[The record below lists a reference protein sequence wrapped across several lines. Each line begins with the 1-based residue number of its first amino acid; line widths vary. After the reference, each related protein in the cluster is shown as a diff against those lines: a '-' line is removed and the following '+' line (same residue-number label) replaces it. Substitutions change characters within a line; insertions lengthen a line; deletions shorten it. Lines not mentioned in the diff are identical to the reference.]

1 MIRAL
6 LLYAATVTTALVAVT
21 VALGVPFEWVAWPVL
36 AVELAVFATW
46 GGVRI
51 ARHMKRQARQTW
63 TYTRPA
69 PRLPVTRVTAE
80 LVAPPARIC
89 IETPALKLL
98 EAPKGREQWHN
109 GTQ

>member
-6 LLYAATVTTALVAVT
+6 LIYAATVTTALVAVT
-21 VALGVPFEWVAWPVL
+21 LALGVPFDWVAWPVL

-69 PRLPVTRVTAE
+69 PRLPVTHVTAE
-80 LVAPPARIC
+80 IVAPTQTRQ
-89 IETPALKLL
+89 L
-98 EAPKGREQWHN
+98 EAPRREVEV
-109 GTQ
+109 TP

>member
-6 LLYAATVTTALVAVT
+6 LIYAATVTTALVAVT
-21 VALGVPFEWVAWPVL
+21 LALGVPFAWVAWPVL
-36 AVELAVFATW
+36 AVELAIAATW

-63 TYTRPA
+63 TYTRQA

-89 IETPALKLL
+89 VQPPALNLL
-98 EAPKGREQWHN
+98 EAPRREL
-109 GTQ
+109 TK

>member
-6 LLYAATVTTALVAVT
+6 LLYAASVTTALVAVT

-36 AVELAVFATW
+36 AVEVAIAATW
-46 GGVRI
+46 GGVRL
-51 ARHMKRQARQTW
+51 ARYMRHKARQTW

-80 LVAPPARIC
+80 IITPTQQARQ
-89 IETPALKLL
+89 IEAQR
-98 EAPKGREQWHN
+98 REVEVSR
-109 GTQ
+109 